1 MLKHF
6 ASILRPAA
14 LKRCSDLG
22 AISKKSTLMAL
33 VLVGIASLAS
43 ADVITVQSGTSIDPA
58 GGEEWDYNAT
68 GSATLVDFN
77 ALPGKVI
84 QANWSGVG
92 GTAGNTIDGSGV
104 DVRIDHSPGFTASAS
119 TTTAYNSSSTGNGYQ
134 WTGTNGQQLTIRFGT
149 QNGAFTNDRSVKAAG
164 FMLMNFGSAYPS
176 VTITYRDAGNNVLS
190 SQSFIGGA
198 DAQGTGNGA
207 DVFSGYISGS
217 ENIAKVTID
226 ISRNSGTSSIAL
238 DALTYVAD
246 PQEKIAYP
254 HPVRPRYLPTGNYS
268 VLFIAVDDLKA
279 NFGPFVTPELAAAM
293 PRPVTPHLDTLAG
306 SGMSF
311 TRAYCQQAV
320 CWASRI
326 SLMTGCRPDTTK
338 IWDDGPNFRD
348 TMPGVIALPQH
359 FVNQGY
365 RVAGYGKIYDT
376 RSTPPNQDEVL
387 SWPDGF
393 ASPGISSFNDGSA
406 HNFYEDGHWQAEQAL
421 PEGSDSR
428 RTRFSTDAGVT
439 NHWVS
444 PSRPVNPDLD
454 YNDGMIAGVGITK
467 LNQLAAD
474 YVANGKR
481 FFLGVGF
488 QKPHLPFTCPKSF
501 WDLYNP
507 AEINLAGYTGTQTV
521 PTGSLPFTKTS
532 YEVWSYQDLP
542 DAPPINATDA
552 RRLIHG
558 YLAATSFVD
567 YQIGRVMAAL
577 EAAGVADHTIVV
589 LWGDHG
595 WQLGDHNG
603 FWSKHN
609 CFENATRSPLI
620 IRAPGMA
627 GLGTAGAVCDS
638 PVEFVDV
645 YPTLVDLAG
654 IPNPVQ
660 PAGLEAE
667 GVSLRALLE
676 DPAQPWKRAAFSQYP
691 RSISGSGITNPGQGM
706 GYTLRTDRF
715 RYTEWWRTATN
726 TQSNGGYTDRDVKLF
741 TSPEL
746 VELYDYREDPAE
758 TVNLAGNPAYAS
770 IRAEL
775 SVMLAGGNGW
785 NTTGMVP
792 PVDYPVQYG
801 PWRDAHATPGINPAA
816 DLAPSADPDGDRIV
830 NLMEYKM
837 GRHPLVPDRD
847 AIPSGIEDD
856 GGTDYFRILFDFVP
870 SRNDVSMVA
879 ERSATLLPGSFTE
892 AGVETT
898 TSSTAAGKES
908 KRARIPASGGRGFL
922 RLTAESN

>member
-1 MLKHF
+1 MSLPSGERSCKVVSKRLTIGF
-6 ASILRPAA
+6 ILLA
-14 LKRCSDLG
+14 
-22 AISKKSTLMAL
+22 
-33 VLVGIASLAS
+33 GIHSLAM
-43 ADVITVQSGTSIDPA
+43 ADVIIPQTGSSIDPA
-58 GGEEWDYNAT
+58 GGEDWDYDAT
-68 GSATLVDFN
+68 GSATLVDFE
-77 ALPGKVI
+77 ALANKVI
-84 QANWSGVG
+84 QANWTGVG
-92 GTAGNTIDGSGV
+92 SSSGNTIDGSDV
-104 DVRIDHSPGFTASAS
+104 DVRIDHSPANFTASAS
-119 TTTAYNSSSTGNGYQ
+119 TGGVSAYNSSSVGNGYQ

-149 QNGAFTNDRSVKAAG
+149 QNGTFSNDRAVKAAG
-164 FMLMNFGSAYPS
+164 FMLMNFGGAYSS
-176 VTITYRDAGNNVLS
+176 VTITYRDAGDNVLS
-190 SQSFIGGA
+190 SQSFSGA
-198 DAQGTGNGA
+198 ADTQSSNGA
-207 DVFSGYISGS
+207 DFFSGYISGS

-226 ISRNSGTSSIAL
+226 ISRSSGTSSIAL
-238 DALTYVAD
+238 DALTYVAE

-254 HPVRPRYLPTGNYS
+254 HPVRPRYLPTGNYN
-268 VLFIAVDDLKA
+268 VLCLAVDDLKA

-359 FVNQGY
+359 FADQGY
-365 RVAGYGKIYDT
+365 QVAGYGKIYDT
-376 RSTPPNQDEVL
+376 RSTPPNQDEAL

-393 ASPGISSFNDGSA
+393 GSPGVSYTNSGSV
-406 HNFYEDGHWQAEQAL
+406 HNFYQDGHWQAEQAVA
-421 PEGSDSR
+421 EGSDSR
-428 RTRFSTDAGVT
+428 RTLFSTDAGVT
-439 NHWVS
+439 NHWVT
-444 PSRPVNPDLD
+444 PSRPVDPDLD
-454 YNDGMIAGVGITK
+454 YVDGMIAGEGVAK

-474 YVANGKR
+474 YLANGTR

-501 WDLYNP
+501 WDLYDP
-507 AEINLAGYTGTQTV
+507 AEINLNGYTGTQAV

-542 DAPPINATDA
+542 ASPPINATDA

-558 YLAATSFVD
+558 YLAATSFAD
-567 YQIGRVMAAL
+567 YQIGRVMSAL
-577 EAAGVADHTIVV
+577 EAAGVADNTIVV
-589 LWGDHG
+589 VWGDHG

-603 FWSKHN
+603 FWAKHS

-620 IRAPGMA
+620 IRAPGMD
-627 GLGTAGAVCDS
+627 GLGTSGAVCDS

-645 YPTLVDLAG
+645 FPTLVDLAG
-654 IPNPVQ
+654 IPDPAQ

-676 DPAQPWKRAAFSQYP
+676 DPAQPWKRAAFSQYQ

-706 GYTLRTDRF
+706 GYTLRTARF

-741 TSPEL
+741 ASPEL
-746 VELYDYREDPAE
+746 VELYDYREDPGE

-775 SVMLAGGNGW
+775 AVMLAGGNGW

-792 PVDYPVQYG
+792 PVNYPVQYG
-801 PWRDAHATPGINPAA
+801 PWSDAHATPGINPAA
-816 DLAPSADPDGDRIV
+816 NLAPGADPDNDQIA
-830 NLMEYKM
+830 NLLEYKM
-837 GRHPLVPDRD
+837 GRHPLWPDDD
-847 AIPSGIEDD
+847 AIISGTEDD
-856 GGTDYFRILFDFVP
+856 GGTDYFAMWFDSVP
-870 SRNDVSMVA
+870 SRNDVSMDA
-879 ERSATLLPGSFTE
+879 ETSTTLLPG
-892 AGVETT
+892 
-898 TSSTAAGKES
+898 
-908 KRARIPASGGRGFL
+908 
-922 RLTAESN
+922 